1 MLRLTSITD
10 AYVIAVSALLAIGGV
25 FFISQGDSLGWLLL
39 LACTLSTVL
48 LISRPF
54 TQAIENEAIRGEKL
68 DVSPWGVRRYDSSG
82 LHEAVSWSDLSEVDV
97 VATPDTENVE
107 DVYLVLRGQNTNG
120 LIVPH
125 TLAVE
130 SGILSELERRLGEF
144 DTQAFIDAL
153 SSSVD
158 KVFVLWRASET
169 ISEFQPGSRLR
180 VQAH

>member
-1 MLRLTSITD
+1 MLRRISITD
-10 AYVIAVSALLAIGGV
+10 AYVITVAALMGAGGILYV
-25 FFISQGDSLGWLLL
+25 GRGNSLGWLLL
-39 LACTLSTVL
+39 LACVLSSALV
-48 LISRPF
+48 ISRPF
-54 TQAIENEAIRGEKL
+54 TQAIDEEARLSEKL
-68 DVSPWGVRRYDSSG
+68 DVSPWGVRRYDSAG
-82 LHEAVSWSDLSEVDV
+82 LKEAVSWSDLSEVDV
-97 VATPDTENVE
+97 VATPDTDDIE

-144 DTQAFIDAL
+144 DSQAFIDAL

-169 ISEFQPGSRLR
+169 VSEFRPDARLR